1 MSSCSALNICS
12 TIYAKRP
19 QKSQRPQLSKKISSG
34 AMVIIIKMNHKT
46 RHHYER
52 LRSLAIKLFNKH
64 PDKLNNFKNVVVKT
78 GSFTALIRTNFI
90 VFIYFAELVLLEFR
104 TSVPTSWK
112 FFPVCLFVC
121 FFLLHCLT
129 FLWML

>member
-19 QKSQRPQLSKKISSG
+19 QKSQRPQLSKKISCG

-46 RHHYER
+46 RHHYKR

-64 PDKLNNFKNVVVKT
+64 PDKLINFKNVVVKT
-78 GSFTALIRTNFI
+78 GSFTALIRAHFI
-90 VFIYFAELVLLEFR
+90 VF
-104 TSVPTSWK
+104 
-112 FFPVCLFVC
+112 VCLLSWSRWSFELLFPQVENFSLFVYLFI
-121 FFLLHCLT
+121 FFY
-129 FLWML
+129 FIV

>member
-19 QKSQRPQLSKKISSG
+19 QNSQRPQLSKKISSG

-46 RHHYER
+46 RHHYKR

-78 GSFTALIRTNFI
+78 GSFTALTRTNFI
-90 VFIYFAELVLLEFR
+90 VFIYLLSWSRWSFELLFPQVEIFSLFAY
-104 TSVPTSWK
+104 
-112 FFPVCLFVC
+112 LFV
-121 FFLLHCLT
+121 FFY
-129 FLWML
+129 FIV

>member
-19 QKSQRPQLSKKISSG
+19 QKFQRPQLSKKISSG

-46 RHHYER
+46 RHHYKR

-78 GSFTALIRTNFI
+78 GFFTALTRTNFI
-90 VFIYFAELVLLEFR
+90 VFIYLLSWSRWSFELLFPPVEIFSLFAY
-104 TSVPTSWK
+104 
-112 FFPVCLFVC
+112 LFV
-121 FFLLHCLT
+121 FFY
-129 FLWML
+129 FIV

>member
-46 RHHYER
+46 RHHYKR

-78 GSFTALIRTNFI
+78 GSFTALTRTNFI
-90 VFIYFAELVLLEFR
+90 VFIYLLSWSRWIFELLFPQVEIFSLFAY
-104 TSVPTSWK
+104 
-112 FFPVCLFVC
+112 LFV
-121 FFLLHCLT
+121 FFY
-129 FLWML
+129 FIV

>member
-1 MSSCSALNICS
+1 MSSCSTLNICS

-19 QKSQRPQLSKKISSG
+19 QKSQRPQLSKKISCG

-46 RHHYER
+46 RHHYKR

-78 GSFTALIRTNFI
+78 GSFTALIRAHFI
-90 VFIYFAELVLLEFR
+90 VFIYLLSWSRWSFELL
-104 TSVPTSWK
+104 
-112 FFPVCLFVC
+112 FPQVENFSLFVYLFV
-121 FFLLHCLT
+121 FFY
-129 FLWML
+129 FIV

>member
-1 MSSCSALNICS
+1 
-12 TIYAKRP
+12 
-19 QKSQRPQLSKKISSG
+19 
-34 AMVIIIKMNHKT
+34 MNHKT
-46 RHHYER
+46 RHHYKR

-104 TSVPTSWK
+104 TSVPTS
-112 FFPVCLFVC
+112 
-121 FFLLHCLT
+121 
-129 FLWML
+129 